1 MLISGL
7 LDQIGFT
14 EKNKAD
20 YERYRTM
27 IPEAAIESCAKRY
40 MARELPMLEVEPY
53 LQSLATPEVHEY
65 TVNLLFLLACTSY
78 MQEKWKESGY
88 PEALFVETMKDLKYK
103 LDECESTYGIWGNFV
118 IWWYETVYHG
128 GLIALG
134 RLQYR
139 PMVHEGED
147 VKIGDFILKA
157 GDFLLDSHIPT
168 GGPITYEVC
177 EESYRLAYEMFK
189 DKIKGDILPICC
201 FTWMFYPAY
210 RNLYKPGSNIANFM
224 HDFVLYDVL
233 ETPTFDDAFRLFGS
247 DISKDKSEWKAENS
261 LQKAF
266 HAYVMTHDRFGAGKG
281 LLLFDGE
288 RVLTRNYQKD

>member
-1 MLISGL
+1 MLIPGL

-14 EKNKAD
+14 EENKAD
-20 YERYRTM
+20 YERYRQL
-27 IPEAAIESCAKRY
+27 ISEEALEECAQKY
-40 MARELPMLEVEPY
+40 MARELPMLEVDPY

-78 MQEKWKESGY
+78 VKEKWEQDGM
-88 PEALFVETMKDLKYK
+88 PMELFEETMKDLKYK
-103 LDECESTYGIWGNFV
+103 LDECESTYGVWGNFV
-118 IWWYETVYHG
+118 IWWYETVFHG
-128 GLIALG
+128 GLVKLG
-134 RLQYR
+134 RLQYC
-139 PMVHEGED
+139 PIVHQGD
-147 VKIGDFILKA
+147 PVRIGDFVLNP

-177 EESYRLAYEMFK
+177 EASYKLAYEMFK
-189 DKIKGDILPICC
+189 DKTKNGILPVCC

-210 RNLYKPGSNIANFM
+210 RNLYKQGSNIANFM

-247 DISKDKSEWKAENS
+247 DISKDKSEWRAENS

-266 HAYVMTHDRFGAGKG
+266 HSYVMENDRFGAGKG
-281 LLLFDGE
+281 LMLFDGE
-288 RVLTRNYQKD
+288 QVLTRNFQKD